1 MLHHFQHDITDIC
14 SPRQFTWPF
23 HYEPHT
29 LSRLAAEEVQ
39 QYISSREEW
48 AEEIATG
55 KMFGVLVVR
64 NTAGEMGFL
73 AAFSGN
79 LAGSNC
85 HEYFVP
91 PVYDMLQPDEFFR
104 VEEAEISAINRRV
117 TELQQSDE
125 YLRAKQNLESM
136 QQRAQSELSQMKR
149 LLAEHKAK
157 RDERR
162 KQGEDEAQLIL
173 ESQRDNADMQRLKR
187 RIKEEMAAV
196 QERFSAIDGDI
207 AKLKNERQQRSATL
221 QMRLFEQFRMLN
233 ARGEVKD
240 LCELFTPTSQGIPPA
255 GAGECAAPK
264 LLQYAYL
271 NALTPIAMA
280 EFWQGA
286 SPRGEVRHHGAFYP
300 ACIGKCKPILEWMLQ
315 GLNVEANPLKEIC
328 VAEPTILWEDEHM
341 VAIDKPCGMLS
352 VRGLS
357 GVRSVEEWAAE
368 RYPAISSP
376 MIVHRLDQ
384 STSGILLLAKDK
396 ATHAALQ
403 QQFIKQSVAKSYI
416 ALLDGVIKKGRG
428 RIELR
433 QRLDYDNRPRQ
444 MVSADGKL
452 AITEY
457 EVIEIESGRTRILFH
472 PITGRTHQLRLH
484 AAHTQGLGIPIVG
497 DDIYGHKCGGSLIGK
512 QRLCLHACEIEFSH
526 PHTGRRIKIESKAD
540 F

>member
-1 MLHHFQHDITDIC
+1 MLHHFDYDISGITL
-14 SPRQFTWPF
+14 PEKFTWPF
-23 HYEPHT
+23 HYEPHA
-29 LSRLAAEEVQ
+29 LSRLAAEQVQ
-39 QYISSREEW
+39 HYISTRQEW
-48 AEEIATG
+48 AGEIAAG

-64 NTAGEMGFL
+64 NTAGELGFL

-79 LAGSNC
+79 LAGRNL
-85 HEYFVP
+85 HKYFVP
-91 PVYDMLQPDEFFR
+91 PVYDMLQPEEFFR

-117 TELQQSDE
+117 TELEQGEQ
-125 YLRAKQNLESM
+125 YLRAKSDLTSAQA
-136 QQRAQSELSQMKR
+136 RAKSELAQMKA
-149 LLAEHKAK
+149 LLTERKAK
-157 RDERR
+157 RQERR
-162 KQGEDEAQLIL
+162 AQGEDEALLIL

-187 RIKEEMAAV
+187 SLKEEVATL
-196 QERFSAIDGDI
+196 QEIFSTIESDI
-207 AKLKNERQQRSATL
+207 AQLKNERQQRSAAL

-233 ARGEVKD
+233 AKGEVRD
-240 LCELFTPTSQGIPPA
+240 LCQLFAPTSQGIPPA

-271 NALTPIAMA
+271 NSLSPIAMA

-300 ACIGKCKPILEWMLQ
+300 ACVGKCKPILEFMLQ
-315 GLNVEANPLKEIC
+315 GLDVEANPLKEIT
-328 VAEPTILWEDEHM
+328 VAEPTILWEDEYI
-341 VAIDKPCGMLS
+341 VAIEKPCGMLS
-352 VRGLS
+352 VKGLS

-368 RYPAISSP
+368 RYPTISSP

-396 ATHAALQ
+396 DTHAALQ

-416 ALLDGVIKKGRG
+416 AILDGVVKTNSG

-433 QRLDYDNRPRQ
+433 QRLDYENRPRQ
-444 MVSADGKL
+444 MVSEDGKVS
-452 AITEY
+452 TTVY
-457 EVIEIESGRTRILFH
+457 EVIAIENGRTRILFH

-512 QRLCLHACEIEFSH
+512 QRLCLHACQIEFTH
-526 PHTGRRIKIESKAD
+526 PHTCQRIKIESKAD

>member
-14 SPRQFTWPF
+14 PPRQFTWPF

-29 LSRLAAEEVQ
+29 LSRLAADEVQ

-64 NTAGEMGFL
+64 NAAGEMGFL

-187 RIKEEMAAV
+187 RLKEEMATL
-196 QERFSAIDGDI
+196 QERF
-207 AKLKNERQQRSATL
+207 
-221 QMRLFEQFRMLN
+221 
-233 ARGEVKD
+233 
-240 LCELFTPTSQGIPPA
+240 
-255 GAGECAAPK
+255 
-264 LLQYAYL
+264 
-271 NALTPIAMA
+271 
-280 EFWQGA
+280 
-286 SPRGEVRHHGAFYP
+286 
-300 ACIGKCKPILEWMLQ
+300 
-315 GLNVEANPLKEIC
+315 
-328 VAEPTILWEDEHM
+328 
-341 VAIDKPCGMLS
+341 
-352 VRGLS
+352 
-357 GVRSVEEWAAE
+357 
-368 RYPAISSP
+368 
-376 MIVHRLDQ
+376 
-384 STSGILLLAKDK
+384 
-396 ATHAALQ
+396 
-403 QQFIKQSVAKSYI
+403 
-416 ALLDGVIKKGRG
+416 
-428 RIELR
+428 
-433 QRLDYDNRPRQ
+433 
-444 MVSADGKL
+444 
-452 AITEY
+452 
-457 EVIEIESGRTRILFH
+457 
-472 PITGRTHQLRLH
+472 
-484 AAHTQGLGIPIVG
+484 
-497 DDIYGHKCGGSLIGK
+497 
-512 QRLCLHACEIEFSH
+512 
-526 PHTGRRIKIESKAD
+526 
-540 F
+540 

>member
-14 SPRQFTWPF
+14 PPRQFTWPF
-23 HYEPHT
+23 HYEPHA
-29 LSRLAAEEVQ
+29 LSRLAAEQVQ
-39 QYISSREEW
+39 HYISTHQEW
-48 AEEIATG
+48 AEEIAAG

-64 NTAGEMGFL
+64 DAAGELGFL

-79 LAGSNC
+79 LAGQNL
-85 HEYFVP
+85 HKYFVP
-91 PVYDMLQPDEFFR
+91 PVYDMLQPEEFFR

-117 TELQQSDE
+117 TELQQSE
-125 YLRAKQNLESM
+125 QYLRAKSDLSTAQA
-136 QQRAQSELSQMKR
+136 RAESELSKMKT
-149 LLAEHKAK
+149 LLAERKAK
-157 RDERR
+157 RQERR
-162 KQGEDEAQLIL
+162 TQGEDEAQLIL

-187 RIKEEMAAV
+187 SLKEEVATL
-196 QERFSAIDGDI
+196 QERFSVIDGDI
-207 AKLKNERQQRSATL
+207 AQLKNERQQRSAAL

-233 ARGEVKD
+233 AKGEVRD
-240 LCELFTPTSQGIPPA
+240 LCQLFAPTTQGIPPA

-271 NALTPIAMA
+271 NSLSPIAMA

-300 ACIGKCKPILEWMLQ
+300 ACVGKCKPILEFMLQ
-315 GLNVEANPLKEIC
+315 GLDVEANPLKEIT
-328 VAEPTILWEDEHM
+328 VAEPTILWEDEFI
-341 VAIDKPCGMLS
+341 VAIEKPCGMLS
-352 VRGLS
+352 VKGLS

-368 RYPAISSP
+368 RYPTISSP

-396 ATHAALQ
+396 DTHAALQ

-416 ALLDGVIKKGRG
+416 ALLDGVVKTRCG

-433 QRLDYDNRPRQ
+433 QRLDYENRPRQ
-444 MVSADGKL
+444 MVSEDGKVS
-452 AITEY
+452 TTVY
-457 EVIEIESGRTRILFH
+457 EVIAIESGRTRILFH

-512 QRLCLHACEIEFSH
+512 QRLCLHACQIEFTH
-526 PHTGRRIKIESKAD
+526 PHTCQRIKIESKAD